1 MVSILVGCSSDG
13 EERPE
18 YMDAITL
25 ESLEVPPRLS
35 IPDTREALHLPEPSA
50 KVKSPQMSAQTQMSP
65 QTSTVSSRVIAP
77 NFRGFELKNDSRL
90 YWLVI
95 DKPVADVWA
104 ILPKFLAS
112 EGIEVDRVEK
122 LQGFVD
128 TSWMDEYQ
136 ITYGSDD
143 GTGSLFSGF
152 SADYKDRFRLRVEA
166 IPNTNKSR
174 LFVAHRGLQISVAE
188 DVSEWVQRDSEPL
201 LEREILYRFILFN
214 GIKETQAMNL
224 LAAYNSYQ
232 PRVNKITG
240 FTDQFEVKGESDI
253 IWMRLQVA
261 MDRMDV
267 EIVSSDKASRTLNV
281 SVGNITEEIIT
292 PEKDDTGWFDGL
304 FSGKDIVVDESEEYE
319 DNDVEQTPTEK
330 RSAKKINNEDKLK
343 LQITQIAG
351 DTSSQIKLSR
361 ADGSVLK
368 DKSAWPFLE
377 ALLRQMK

>member
-1 MVSILVGCSSDG
+1 MAGFLVGCSSDG

-18 YMDAITL
+18 YMDAVTV

-50 KVKSPQMSAQTQMSP
+50 KEKADQKTPIN
-65 QTSTVSSRVIAP
+65 SSVIAP
-77 NFRGFELKNDSRL
+77 NFRGFELKHDSRL

-95 DKPVADVWA
+95 DKPVTEVWA

-122 LQGFVD
+122 LLGFVD

-136 ITYGSDD
+136 ITYDAEG
-143 GTGSLFSGF
+143 GIGSLFSGF

-188 DVSEWVQRDSEPL
+188 DVSQWVQRDSEPF

-214 GIKETQAMNL
+214 GIKETQAVKL

-232 PRVNKITG
+232 PRVNKITD
-240 FTDQFEVKGESDI
+240 FTDQFEVRGESDM
-253 IWMRLQVA
+253 IWMRLQIA

-267 EIVSSDKASRTLNV
+267 EIVNSDKASRTLTV
-281 SVGNITEEIIT
+281 LVGDITEEVIT
-292 PEKDDTGWFDGL
+292 PEKDDTGWFGGL

-319 DNDVEQTPTEK
+319 DNDVEQTPGKK
-330 RSAKKINNEDKLK
+330 RSTKKVSNEDRLKLK
-343 LQITQIAG
+343 ITQIAG
-351 DTSSQIKLSR
+351 DTSSKIKLSH
-361 ADGSVLK
+361 ADGSALS
-368 DKSAWPFLE
+368 DDAWPFLE

>member
-1 MVSILVGCSSDG
+1 
-13 EERPE
+13 
-18 YMDAITL
+18 
-25 ESLEVPPRLS
+25 
-35 IPDTREALHLPEPSA
+35 
-50 KVKSPQMSAQTQMSP
+50 VKSNQTPVQASSQTLP
-65 QTSTVSSRVIAP
+65 KTSTVKSRVIAP
-77 NFRGFELKNDSRL
+77 TFKDIELKNDSRL
-90 YWLVI
+90 HWLVI

-122 LQGFVD
+122 LLGYVD
-128 TSWMDEYQ
+128 TRWMDEYK
-136 ITYGSDD
+136 ITYGTDD
-143 GTGSLFSGF
+143 GGISSMFNGF

-166 IPNTNKSR
+166 IPNTNKTR

-188 DVSEWVQRDSEPL
+188 DVSQWVQRDSEPF
-201 LEREILYRFILFN
+201 LEREMLYRFILFN
-214 GIKETQAMNL
+214 GIKETQAVEL

-232 PRVNKITG
+232 PRVNKITD
-240 FTDQFEVKGESDI
+240 FTDQFEVRGDADI

-267 EIVSSDKASRTLNV
+267 DIVKSDKTSRTL
-281 SVGNITEEIIT
+281 SVLVGSITEEIIT
-292 PEKDDTGWFDGL
+292 PEKDDTGWFSGL
-304 FSGKDIVVDESEEYE
+304 FSGKDIVVDENEEYE
-319 DNDVEQTPTEK
+319 DNDVEQTPAEK
-330 RSAKKINNEDKLK
+330 RSTKKTSNEDKLK

-361 ADGSVLK
+361 ADGSALE